1 MNLYEQIDLLIKFA
15 CLLVILYVCGVL
27 LSVYAETR
35 AEARRLREQRKHR
48 GSNAEDR

>member
-1 MNLYEQIDLLIKFA
+1 MNLYEQIDLLIKFT

-35 AEARRLREQRKHR
+35 TEARRMRKQLKQQ
-48 GSNAEDR
+48 GG